1 MGVRV
6 GQMTIQVAMWLLGI
20 MVSIMVPAVVGLL
33 AWVWSLWQSHNS
45 LKLKVAEEY
54 PKAQALQE
62 IKKDIEQLR
71 DVVYRIALKME
82 VPVFTE
88 PYRG

>member
-1 MGVRV
+1 MNW
-6 GQMTIQVAMWLLGI
+6 QQFLGI
-20 MVSIMVPAVVGLL
+20 AVSILIPAVTGMLL
-33 AWVWSLWQSHNS
+33 WVWALWQSHHA

-54 PKAQALQE
+54 PKAQALDE
-62 IKKDIEQLR
+62 IKKDVRELR

-88 PYRG
+88 PYHR

>member
-1 MGVRV
+1 
-6 GQMTIQVAMWLLGI
+6 MTIQVAMWFLGI
-20 MVSIMVPAVVGLL
+20 LVSVMIPAVIGLL
-33 AWVWSLWQSHNS
+33 AWVWSLWQSHNA

-54 PKAQALQE
+54 PKAQALQD